1 MKGLFAGLLIGLLGC
16 GGDPHRSAT
25 VSGINTAPSSVS
37 GFVSAIQLTTSATSL
52 GSNSLVTAVTFIPQ
66 LPQNTPPA
74 TVTFCGNVASQFVPN
89 SFATVQFKQGLGCST
104 LVSLLPTPFVSLT
117 GTVSIVQL
125 TNSNNSL
132 ATLVTFLLPAP
143 QNGFSVTLAFCGNAA
158 GQFVVNGIIT
168 VSFTQGQGCSNI
180 VSVMPV

>member
-1 MKGLFAGLLIGLLGC
+1 
-16 GGDPHRSAT
+16 
-25 VSGINTAPSSVS
+25 
-37 GFVSAIQLTTSATSL
+37 
-52 GSNSLVTAVTFIPQ
+52 
-66 LPQNTPPA
+66 
-74 TVTFCGNVASQFVPN
+74 VPN

-158 GQFVVNGIIT
+158 GQFVVNGIMT